1 MTKRVKLADV
11 AKLSG
16 VSPTTVSMVLND
28 RPNTRLSE
36 ETAERVRAAA
46 AQLNYRP
53 NPSARGLRVGKT
65 ATVGFISDEVTITR
79 FASAMI
85 RGLLDVAEQR
95 EHTVLISES
104 GRRPARIAQALEVML
119 DRRPDGIVFGL
130 MGAKQIEVPKIP
142 SDIPVVLLN
151 STSTEGHPY
160 VLPDE
165 YQAGQAAAR
174 VLLDQGH
181 RRIALIGRSA
191 ALLKPEVSVTVG
203 ARYAGIDDALAE
215 FGVELVGQIEGM
227 VWEPDLG
234 FDGVHRLLDGGASFT
249 GLICLN
255 DRLAFGAYQALQE
268 RGLRV
273 PHDVSVV
280 SFDDEDLASYLR
292 PKLTTMRIPYLEM
305 GRRAMEMVLGDE
317 YPAQSLIPMALQNRE
332 SVRPLD

>member
-234 FDGVHRLLDGGASFT
+234 FDGVHRLLDGSASFT

-317 YPAQSLIPMALQNRE
+317 YPAQSLIPMSLQNRE

>member
-1 MTKRVKLADV
+1 MAKRVKLADV

-16 VSPTTVSMVLND
+16 VSQTTVSMVLND

-65 ATVGFISDEVTITR
+65 ATVGFISDEVTVTR

-104 GRRPARIAQALEVML
+104 GRRPARIAAALDAML

-130 MGAKQIEVPKIP
+130 MGAKQIEVPKVP

-151 STSTEGHPY
+151 STSTEGHPS

-165 YQAGQAAAR
+165 YQAGREAAR

-191 ALLKPEVSVTVG
+191 ELLKPEVSVTVG

-215 FGVELVGQIEGM
+215 AGVDLVAEIEGM

-234 FDGVHRLLDGGASFT
+234 FEGVHQLLDEGASFT

-268 RGLRV
+268 RGLKV

-305 GRRAMEMVLGDE
+305 GRRAMELVLGDE
-317 YPAQSLIPMALQNRE
+317 RPAQSLIPMPLQNRE

>member
-104 GRRPARIAQALEVML
+104 GRRPDRIGQALDVML

-130 MGAKQIEVPKIP
+130 MGAKQIEVPKVP

-151 STSTEGHPY
+151 STSTQGHPY

-165 YQAGQAAAR
+165 YQAGQQAAR

-191 ALLKPEVSVTVG
+191 DLLKPELSVTVG

-215 FGVELVGQIEGM
+215 FGVELVGQIEGL

-234 FDGVHRLLDGGASFT
+234 FDGVHQLLDGGASFT

-268 RGLRV
+268 RGLKV
-273 PHDVSVV
+273 PQDVSVV

-305 GRRAMEMVLGDE
+305 GRRAMELVLGDE
-317 YPAQSLIPMALQNRE
+317 RPAQSLIPMALQNRG
-332 SVRPLD
+332 SVRPLE